1 MNTPLP
7 WTCLLLTT
15 LALGACG
22 GGGSDDT
29 AAPLSASAS
38 QATLPAV
45 PAGGLACDT
54 ATGRVLNV
62 GPGQALAAPSAAAA
76 AAQNGDVIRIAAGD
90 YRGDVATWRQNN
102 LTICGV
108 GGRARLFADGNS
120 AGGKAIWVVS
130 GSNITIDN
138 IEFRNATV
146 PDLNGAGI
154 RAEHGGWLRI
164 RNSGFFD
171 NENGILTSAG
181 AVSLVIEGSEFARN
195 GRGDGHTHN
204 LYVGQIDRLTVSSS
218 YFHEAKVGH
227 NLKSRA
233 RESLI
238 ENSHLMDGPTGTAS
252 YLADFP
258 NGGRVVMRGNL
269 LHKGPNAQNPSAI
282 SYGAEGLAHA
292 TNTLELTH
300 NTVGITRPG
309 GAFVAV
315 VAGTQSV
322 NLKANLFAGT
332 GNQAVLT
339 GSFASGNAVQT
350 GNVSGLAGNIPGV
363 DNIAN
368 PGFWPDVSLQALLDV
383 GSVLDAGY
391 VFDAPRPYRLRA
403 ISGARQAGALQ
414 SAP

>member
-7 WTCLLLTT
+7 FACLLLIT
-15 LALGACG
+15 LALSACG
-22 GGGSDDT
+22 GGGSDDA
-29 AAPLSASAS
+29 AAPRPAPSAP
-38 QATLPAV
+38 ATLPAV
-45 PAGGLACDT
+45 PQGALACDT

-62 GPGQALAAPSAAAA
+62 GPGQALATPSAAAA
-76 AAQNGDVIRIAAGD
+76 VAQAGDVIRIAAGD

-108 GGRARLFADGNS
+108 GGRARLFADGIN
-120 AGGKAIWVVS
+120 AGGKGIWVVS

-138 IEFRNATV
+138 IEFRNAAV

-181 AVSLVIEGSEFARN
+181 AMSLVIEGSEFARN
-195 GRGDGHTHN
+195 GRGDGYTHN
-204 LYVGQIDRLTVSSS
+204 LYVGQIDRLTVSAS

-238 ENSHLMDGPTGTAS
+238 ENSYLMDGPTGTAS
-252 YLADFP
+252 YVADFP

-282 SYGAEGLAHA
+282 SFGAEGLTNP

-300 NTVGITRPG
+300 NTVAITRSG

-315 VAGTQSV
+315 YAGTQSV

-368 PGFWPDVSLQALLDV
+368 PRFWPDVSLQSLLDL

-391 VFDAPRPYRLRA
+391 VFDAPRPYQLRA
-403 ISGARQAGALQ
+403 ISGARKAGALQ

>member
-1 MNTPLP
+1 MNSPLP

-15 LALGACG
+15 LALSACG

-29 AAPLSASAS
+29 AAPRSAPAS
-38 QATLPAV
+38 QTTLPAV
-45 PAGGLACDT
+45 PQGALACDT

-62 GPGQALAAPSAAAA
+62 GPGQALATPGAAAA
-76 AAQNGDVIRIAAGD
+76 MAQAGDVIRIAAGD

-102 LTICGV
+102 LTLCGV

-138 IEFRNATV
+138 VEFRNAAV
-146 PDLNGAGI
+146 PDRNGAGI
-154 RAEHGGWLRI
+154 RAEHSGWLRI

-181 AVSLVIEGSEFARN
+181 AMSLVIEGSEFARN
-195 GRGDGHTHN
+195 GRGDGYTHN
-204 LYVGQIDRLTVSSS
+204 LYVGQIDRLTVSASH
-218 YFHEAKVGH
+218 FHEAKVGH

-233 RESLI
+233 RESVI
-238 ENSHLMDGPTGTAS
+238 ENSYLMDGPGGTAS

-269 LHKGPNAQNPSAI
+269 LHKGPNAQNPSAV
-282 SYGAEGLAHA
+282 SFGAEGLAHA

-300 NTVGITRPG
+300 NTVAITRSG

-315 VAGTQSV
+315 YAGTQSV

-332 GNQAVLT
+332 GNQAVLN

-368 PGFWPDVSLQALLDV
+368 PRFWPDVSLQAMLDV

-391 VFDAPRPYRLRA
+391 VRDAPRPYQLRA
-403 ISGARQAGALQ
+403 ISGARKAGALQ

>member
-1 MNTPLP
+1 MNIPLP

-15 LALGACG
+15 LALSACG

-29 AAPLSASAS
+29 AAPQSSPAS

-45 PAGGLACDT
+45 PQGSLACDT

-62 GPGQALAAPSAAAA
+62 GPGQALATPSAAAA

-90 YRGDVATWRQNN
+90 YRGDVAPWRQNN
-102 LTICGV
+102 LTLCGV

-130 GSNITIDN
+130 GSNITIDSV
-138 IEFRNATV
+138 EFRNAAV

-164 RNSGFFD
+164 RNSGFYD
-171 NENGILTSAG
+171 NENGILTNSG
-181 AVSLVIEGSEFARN
+181 PTSLVIEGSEFARN
-195 GRGDGHTHN
+195 GRGDGFTHN
-204 LYVGQIDRLTVSSS
+204 LYVGQIDRLTVSAS

-238 ENSHLMDGPTGTAS
+238 DNSYLMDGPGGTAS
-252 YLADFP
+252 YVADFP

-282 SYGAEGLAHA
+282 SFGAEGLTNP

-300 NTVGITRPG
+300 NTVAITRSG

-315 VAGTQSV
+315 YAGTQSV

-368 PGFWPDVSLQALLDV
+368 PRFWPDVSLQAMLDV

-391 VFDAPRPYRLRA
+391 VRDAPRPYQLRA
-403 ISGARQAGALQ
+403 ISGARKAGALQ

>member
-1 MNTPLP
+1 MTNPFHL
-7 WTCLLLTT
+7 TCLLLTT
-15 LALGACG
+15 LGLSACG
-22 GGGSDDT
+22 GGGADDT
-29 AAPLSASAS
+29 AAPRAEPVS
-38 QATLPAV
+38 QPTLPAV
-45 PAGGLACDT
+45 PQGGLACDT

-62 GPGQALAAPSAAAA
+62 GPGQVLATPSAAAA

-90 YRGDVATWRQNN
+90 YRGDVATWRQDN
-102 LTICGV
+102 LTLCGV
-108 GGRARLFADGNS
+108 GGRARLFADGKS

-130 GSNITIDN
+130 GSNTTIDN
-138 IEFRNATV
+138 VEFRNAAV

-171 NENGILTSAG
+171 NENGILTNSG
-181 AVSLVIEGSEFARN
+181 ASSLVIEGSEFARN
-195 GRGDGHTHN
+195 GRGDGYTHN
-204 LYVGQIDRLTVSSS
+204 LYVGQIDRLTVSAS

-233 RESLI
+233 RESI
-238 ENSHLMDGPTGTAS
+238 VENSYLMDGATGTAS

-282 SYGAEGLAHA
+282 SFGAEGLAHA

-300 NTVGITRPG
+300 NTVAITRSG
-309 GAFVAV
+309 GAFVAAH
-315 VAGTQSV
+315 AGTQSV
-322 NLKANLFAGT
+322 NLKGNLFAGT
-332 GNQAVLT
+332 GNQAVLS
-339 GSFASGNAVQT
+339 GSLASGNAVQT

-368 PGFWPDVSLQALLDV
+368 PRFWPDVSLQAMLDV

-391 VFDAPRPYRLRA
+391 VRDAPQPYQLRT
-403 ISGARQAGALQ
+403 ISGARKAGALQ

>member
-1 MNTPLP
+1 MNIPLP

-15 LALGACG
+15 LALSACG

-29 AAPLSASAS
+29 AAPQSAPAS

-45 PAGGLACDT
+45 PPGGLACDT

-62 GPGQALAAPSAAAA
+62 GPGQALATPSAAAA

-130 GSNITIDN
+130 GSNITIDSV
-138 IEFRNATV
+138 EFRNAAV

-164 RNSGFFD
+164 RNSGFYD

-181 AVSLVIEGSEFARN
+181 ATSLVIEGSEFARN
-195 GRGDGHTHN
+195 GRGDGYTHN
-204 LYVGQIDRLTVSSS
+204 LYVGQIDRLTVSAS

-233 RESLI
+233 RESI
-238 ENSHLMDGPTGTAS
+238 IDNSYLMDGPGGTAS
-252 YLADFP
+252 YVADFP

-269 LHKGPNAQNPSAI
+269 LHKGPNAQNPSVI
-282 SYGAEGLAHA
+282 SFGAEGLTHP

-300 NTVGITRPG
+300 NTVAITRSG

-315 VAGTQSV
+315 YAGTQSV

-363 DNIAN
+363 DNIAT
-368 PGFWPDVSLQALLDV
+368 PRFWPDVSLQALLDV
-383 GSVLDAGY
+383 GGVLDAGY
-391 VFDAPRPYRLRA
+391 VSDAPRPYQLRA
-403 ISGARQAGALQ
+403 ISGARIAGALQ